1 MNTKVKYLKQSYL
14 NRLIKQYPN
23 IVSGRKN
30 YKFFFQ
36 RIKKNINLTRKY
48 FKNKNLL

>member
-1 MNTKVKYLKQSYL
+1 MNKKIKYSTQSYL
-14 NRLIKQYPN
+14 HRLIKQYPN
-23 IVSGRKN
+23 IVSGRQN